1 MNNRQHGKTN
11 FVFILLIILLLC
23 LLGSGTYLA
32 KKQKTVIRSTDN
44 AQTQYARE
52 YQQYKKTIA
61 NISKLSNLIGFYPKE
76 QKNTTKCADI
86 RYIIKQLDRFC
97 SDANQ
102 YGSKRALGLNIDSFK
117 IDKNDALERNE
128 PYDIANLQDP
138 AMLQKL
144 VNLQQV
150 LNACYERI
158 RSLKH
163 TVEKNKEKL
172 AAVEANYLAQI
183 EDTKKSIEDIHTA
196 IQEKHTQLEE
206 MKREQE
212 RKVEIAEKERDE
224 AQASK
229 VKEKNEVLAL
239 HRQKSA
245 EKIKYE
251 MEIENL
257 DERIQELR
265 AEAAGQTGM
274 EKWLSKD
281 KQAKSLQDQPDG
293 EIIYI
298 DDQTQTAYIDLG
310 KGDGVLK
317 GMNFEVFQYGK
328 GGVKITKAKIIVKEV
343 HDKMSKV
350 GVINLVDPLNP
361 VKASDKIINPVF
373 DRNKVKY
380 FVIAGSLSQKYS
392 LDQVS
397 HIMETLGGRI
407 EKEITART
415 DIVVLCDGFK
425 RDEIYKLAQERG
437 IETMLESEFIDY
449 ISE

>member
-1 MNNRQHGKTN
+1 
-11 FVFILLIILLLC
+11 
-23 LLGSGTYLA
+23 
-32 KKQKTVIRSTDN
+32 
-44 AQTQYARE
+44 
-52 YQQYKKTIA
+52 
-61 NISKLSNLIGFYPKE
+61 
-76 QKNTTKCADI
+76 
-86 RYIIKQLDRFC
+86 
-97 SDANQ
+97 
-102 YGSKRALGLNIDSFK
+102 
-117 IDKNDALERNE
+117 
-128 PYDIANLQDP
+128 
-138 AMLQKL
+138 
-144 VNLQQV
+144 
-150 LNACYERI
+150 
-158 RSLKH
+158 
-163 TVEKNKEKL
+163 
-172 AAVEANYLAQI
+172 
-183 EDTKKSIEDIHTA
+183 
-196 IQEKHTQLEE
+196 

-251 MEIENL
+251 MELENL